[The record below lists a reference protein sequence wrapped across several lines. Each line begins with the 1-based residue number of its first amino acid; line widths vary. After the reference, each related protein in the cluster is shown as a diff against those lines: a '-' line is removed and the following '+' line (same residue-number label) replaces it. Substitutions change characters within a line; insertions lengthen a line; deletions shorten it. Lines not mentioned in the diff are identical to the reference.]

1 MAKDSNC
8 FLTLA
13 LELLNLEKPNKM
25 LLNKLIHRIDIYEN
39 RKIVINYKFNL
50 QPNMFQDMMSPTLHK
65 VLENTLELPSV
76 SSFQS

>member
-1 MAKDSNC
+1 MAKDNNC

-39 RKIVINYKFNL
+39 RKIVINYKFK
-50 QPNMFQDMMSPTLHK
+50 PPA
-65 VLENTLELPSV
+65 
-76 SSFQS
+76 